1 MLIAALFDGD
11 SWADT
16 EKTFNSDTWDQTLR
30 GNFNQFI
37 KVKEKY

>member
-11 SWADT
+11 SWTDT
-16 EKTFNSDTWDQTLR
+16 EKIFNGDTRDQTLR

-37 KVKEKY
+37 KLKEKY